1 MGAKLDAHNSINLRR
16 PLKLL
21 LTEHSKK
28 TPLRNMG
35 SLIGQTLA
43 YPSEFSVIIA

>member
-1 MGAKLDAHNSINLRR
+1 MGAKLDAHNSIKLRR
-16 PLKLL
+16 PLKAS
-21 LTEHSKK
+21 TEHSKK

-43 YPSEFSVIIA
+43 YPLEFSVIIA